1 MDTIYN
7 RPLFRQMGGMAM
19 PSPQEQ
25 MAMQQPMPMP
35 QPMMSPEQI
44 GEQMAQVESDAG
56 AMGVG
61 IGQEL
66 VNRMMQGLD
75 NAETPKDLMDSIRG
89 NDRSVEERR
98 TELAEFVG
106 EEDAEQTPETV
117 LAMVQPTIMLTERG
131 AMDSGVGELMEGV
144 ADVDMETM
152 EGEPTDVGGGVASLM
167 GVGQPPV
174 QNFRNGG
181 IVQKFKDGNPVSFA
195 DYVTQGAQI
204 AESLY
209 PSQDDY
215 FKKMALLN
223 LSNLGVT
230 TGLGLAS
237 GRSPSGQPLGGNF
250 ISKVAQIGT
259 ELSPEIT
266 KSAMSLA
273 QAKQAQEQARR
284 QQALQIGTSLYSAS
298 KPEIIQQ
305 DPEKNLI
312 AIGPDGKPTVLRKGT
327 GKFRKG
333 DLTEY
338 EIFDTKENKTIMVK
352 PFNLNDPLG
361 IEELNTYLSNPRYNV
376 SEVKKG
382 EGSYKANKLA
392 FMRDTNRAKAFFE
405 GTLDPDEANQVFLH
419 LMEYAQNPPIIGRN
433 ATQQPIYGDPIFP
446 YPYNQLIK
454 KGNLTDIQ
462 EFMMKNYPTDIDI
475 TPSVDS
481 SVPTGQ
487 EDKTIVKP
495 DDDSVKP
502 GSMEEA
508 LDQPIPENILMDTL
522 KENFKGVYEGDVDL
536 TTGSGIGDVTTAVKD
551 ELVKLAKESKT
562 LGKKFDLSER
572 PNVQTVLKGM
582 FRIAKLILRDDIGGR
597 PLAADA
603 EQLEKLFKEPG
614 VFVYDAT
621 FLEQLKN
628 QQLNIAFGAENAKQ
642 VFDNPN
648 TSVADKKQAQKRLEQ
663 LKNLYNM
670 YIPFID
676 AYKNVIESPSGDAL
690 FSKDA
695 EELEEIPPG
704 FQLGDPNVEIVP
716 LQ

>member
-75 NAETPKDLMDSIRG
+75 SAETPKDLMDSIRG
-89 NDRSVEERR
+89 NDRSVDERR

-195 DYVTQGAQI
+195 DYVKQGAQI

-223 LSNLGVT
+223 LANLGVT

-237 GRSPSGQPLGGNF
+237 GRSPSGQPLGGNVV
-250 ISKVAQIGT
+250 SKVAQIGT
-259 ELSPEIT
+259 EIFPQIT

-284 QQALQIGTSLYSAS
+284 QQALGIGTSLFTAS
-298 KPEIIQQ
+298 KPEFKEV
-305 DPEKNLI
+305 DGRLI
-312 AIGPDGKPTVLRKGT
+312 KIYPDGTTEVVQDLPKREIKEEDYQYTDDKG
-327 GKFRKG
+327 
-333 DLTEY
+333 
-338 EIFDTKENKTIMVK
+338 NKQIINL
-352 PFNLNDPLG
+352 NLNDPDDVATFKSLKKQYPTTFRGLRADSKEALSTRKFNILG
-361 IEELNTYLSNPRYNV
+361 DADLRERFRLGKATPTEVLEIQNILRLERIPQPIFNKSGERIGQTEGKLPRAWEIAEQEAKQYYPNLYGGTKTQDGV
-376 SEVKKG
+376 TKDETTTTLTPEVKAEK
-382 EGSYKANKLA
+382 KDVIPNQQL
-392 FMRDTNRAKAFFE
+392 AKA
-405 GTLDPDEANQVFLH
+405 D
-419 LMEYAQNPPIIGRN
+419 
-433 ATQQPIYGDPIFP
+433 
-446 YPYNQLIK
+446 
-454 KGNLTDIQ
+454 
-462 EFMMKNYPTDIDI
+462 
-475 TPSVDS
+475 
-481 SVPTGQ
+481 
-487 EDKTIVKP
+487 
-495 DDDSVKP
+495 
-502 GSMEEA
+502 GSFVNSNELLSE
-508 LDQPIPENILMDTL
+508 LEQ
-522 KENFKGVYEGDVDL
+522 NFKGI
-536 TTGSGIGDVTTAVKD
+536 TGQDFSLATGIGDIETAISDFVKAFGSEAGLDVGEFSPRGDIIGFLENLFTTT
-551 ELVKLAKESKT
+551 KLS
-562 LGKKFDLSER
+562 
-572 PNVQTVLKGM
+572 
-582 FRIAKLILRDDIGGR
+582 LRDDIGGR
-597 PLAADA
+597 AFATDV
-603 EQLEKLFKEPG
+603 QNLEVEFPTSIGVKNLTDKE
-614 VFVYDAT
+614 
-621 FLEQLKN
+621 FLKRLKKHKGR
-628 QQLNIAFGAENAKQ
+628 IQ
-642 VFDNPN
+642 VGIN
-648 TSVADKKQAQKRLEQ
+648 VADDIINNPMEYTKADVGAARGRKLIFQKLLGLYEPVIVSYEQSLAPKKKER
-663 LKNLYNM
+663 KIINL
-670 YIPFID
+670 D
-676 AYKNVIESPSGDAL
+676 R
-690 FSKDA
+690 
-695 EELEEIPPG
+695 
-704 FQLGDPNVEIVP
+704 
-716 LQ
+716 

>member
-7 RPLFRQMGGMAM
+7 RPLFRQMGGTAM

-75 NAETPKDLMDSIRG
+75 SAETPKDLMDSIRG

-181 IVQKFKDGNPVSFA
+181 IVQKFKDGTEANFA

-237 GRSPSGQPLGGNF
+237 GRSPSGQPLGGNVV
-250 ISKVAQIGT
+250 SKVAQIGT
-259 ELSPEIT
+259 EIFPEIT

-284 QQALQIGTSLYSAS
+284 QQALQIGTSLYQAS
-298 KPEIIQQ
+298 KPEYKIVNNRLVRINSDGTTDVVQDFGPEFKAGKVQDFQYTGEDGEKKIISLNLS
-305 DPEKNLI
+305 DEKDIETL
-312 AIGPDGKPTVLRKGT
+312 GKLKTKYEGT
-327 GKFRKG
+327 FRKLK
-333 DLTEY
+333 DPSKDSY
-338 EIFDTKENKTIMVK
+338 KTAQLEFM
-352 PFNLNDPLG
+352 
-361 IEELNTYLSNPRYNV
+361 SNP
-376 SEVKKG
+376 
-382 EGSYKANKLA
+382 
-392 FMRDTNRAKAFFE
+392 DTARSFFE
-405 GTLDPDEANQVFLH
+405 GTLNKGDAIKVFYYLN
-419 LMEYAQNPPIIGRN
+419 EYVQNPPIIGYN
-433 ATQQPIYGDPIFP
+433 ESDQPIYGKPTFP
-446 YPYNQLIK
+446 YPYNQYIK
-454 KGNLTDIQ
+454 DGSLKEI
-462 EFMMKNYPTDIDI
+462 EKIIAEKYPVAVPV

-502 GSMEEA
+502 SSMEES
-508 LDQPIPENILMDTL
+508 LKQDVSEDVLIDTL
-522 KENFKGVYEGDVDL
+522 IKDFKGIYEGNVDL
-536 TTGSGIGDVTTAVKD
+536 TTGSGIGDVGTALSD
-551 ELVKLAKESKT
+551 ELISFAKESKT

-572 PNVQTVLKGM
+572 PNVQTVLNGM
-582 FRIAKLILRDDIGGR
+582 FGLAKLILRDDIAGR

-614 VFVYDAT
+614 VFTRDAT
-621 FLEQLKN
+621 FYKQLKN
-628 QQLNIAFGAENAKQ
+628 QRLRIAFGLDVAQ
-642 VFDNPN
+642 RVFEDDN
-648 TSVADKKQAQKRLEQ
+648 TSSTDKKIARKRINQ
-663 LKNLYNM
+663 LTNLYNM
-670 YIPFID
+670 YTPFID
-676 AYKNVIESPSGDAL
+676 AYENLIQGPGGDEL
-690 FSKDA
+690 FSKDDD
-695 EELEEIPPG
+695 ELEEIPPN
-704 FQLGDPNVEIVP
+704 FKLGDPNVKITP

>member
-35 QPMMSPEQI
+35 EPMMSPEQI

-75 NAETPKDLMDSIRG
+75 SAETPKDLMDSIRG
-89 NDRSVEERR
+89 NDRSVDERR

-298 KPEIIQQ
+298 KPEFKVADGRVIKI
-305 DPEKNLI
+305 N
-312 AIGPDGKPTVLRKGT
+312 PDGTTEVVQDLPKREVKEEDYQYTDEKG
-327 GKFRKG
+327 
-333 DLTEY
+333 
-338 EIFDTKENKTIMVK
+338 NKQIINL
-352 PFNLNDPLG
+352 NLNDPDDLATFKSLKKQYPTTFRG
-361 IEELNTYLSNPRYNV
+361 LRADSKEALSTRKFQMFNDPNLRERYRTGKASAEEVLMIQNILNERRTP
-376 SEVKKG
+376 K
-382 EGSYKANKLA
+382 
-392 FMRDTNRAKAFFE
+392 
-405 GTLDPDEANQVFLH
+405 
-419 LMEYAQNPPIIGRN
+419 
-433 ATQQPIYGDPIFP
+433 PIYNKSGEVIGQTEGKLIPAWELAEKEVLQNNF
-446 YPYNQLIK
+446 YPELYGGTKTQDETTTTLPPKVKAEEEKDVIPNQQL
-454 KGNLTDIQ
+454 
-462 EFMMKNYPTDIDI
+462 
-475 TPSVDS
+475 
-481 SVPTGQ
+481 
-487 EDKTIVKP
+487 VKA
-495 DDDSVKP
+495 D
-502 GSMEEA
+502 GSFVNSNELLSE
-508 LDQPIPENILMDTL
+508 LEQ
-522 KENFKGVYEGDVDL
+522 NFKGI
-536 TTGSGIGDVTTAVKD
+536 TGQDFSLATGIGDIETAISDFVKAFGSEVGLDVGEFSPRGDIIGFLENLFTTT
-551 ELVKLAKESKT
+551 KLS
-562 LGKKFDLSER
+562 
-572 PNVQTVLKGM
+572 
-582 FRIAKLILRDDIGGR
+582 LRDDIGGR
-597 PLAADA
+597 AFATDV
-603 EQLEKLFKEPG
+603 QNLEVEFPTSIGVKNLTDKE
-614 VFVYDAT
+614 
-621 FLEQLKN
+621 FLKRLKKHKGR
-628 QQLNIAFGAENAKQ
+628 IQ
-642 VFDNPN
+642 VGIN
-648 TSVADKKQAQKRLEQ
+648 VADDIINNPMEYTKADVGAARGRKLIFQKLLGLYEPVIVSYEQSLAPKKKER
-663 LKNLYNM
+663 KIINL
-670 YIPFID
+670 D
-676 AYKNVIESPSGDAL
+676 R
-690 FSKDA
+690 
-695 EELEEIPPG
+695 
-704 FQLGDPNVEIVP
+704 
-716 LQ
+716 

>member
-35 QPMMSPEQI
+35 EPMMSPEQI

-181 IVQKFKDGNPVSFA
+181 IVQKFQDGTEANFA
-195 DYVTQGAQI
+195 DYVKQASELTKT
-204 AESLY
+204 LY
-209 PSQDDY
+209 PAQDDY

-237 GRSPSGQPLGGNF
+237 GRSPSGQPLGGNVV
-250 ISKVAQIGT
+250 SKVAQIGT
-259 ELSPEIT
+259 EIFPEIT

-284 QQALQIGTSLYSAS
+284 QQALQIGTSLYQAS
-298 KPEIIQQ
+298 KPEFIQR
-305 DPEKNLI
+305 DPEKDLI
-312 AIGPDGKPTVLRKGT
+312 GIGSDGKPTVYKKGT

-361 IEELNTYLSNPRYNV
+361 IEELNTYLSDPRYNV

-419 LMEYAQNPPIIGRN
+419 LMEYAQNPPITGRT

-481 SVPTGQ
+481 SVPTDQ
-487 EDKTIVKP
+487 EDKTIAKP
-495 DDDSVKP
+495 DDDSVKS

-536 TTGSGIGDVTTAVKD
+536 TTGSGIGDLTTAIKD

-562 LGKKFDLSER
+562 LGKKFNLSER
-572 PNVQTVLKGM
+572 PNVQTVLSGM
-582 FRIAKLILRDDIGGR
+582 FRIAKLILRDDIAGR

-603 EQLEKLFKEPG
+603 EQLDKLFKEPG
-614 VFVYDAT
+614 VFIYDST
-621 FLEQLKN
+621 FYEQLKE

-648 TSVADKKQAQKRLEQ
+648 TSVEDKKQAQKRLEQ

-670 YIPFID
+670 YIPFIK
-676 AYKNVIESPSGDAL
+676 AYEGVVEGPGGDEL

-695 EELEEIPPG
+695 EDLEKIPPG
-704 FQLGDPNVEIVP
+704 DYGLGTEKEITP

>member
-181 IVQKFKDGNPVSFA
+181 IVQKFANGNPVSFQ
-195 DYVTQGAQI
+195 DYVKQGAQI

-237 GRSPSGQPLGGNF
+237 GRSPSGQPLGGNVV
-250 ISKVAQIGT
+250 SKVAQIGT
-259 ELSPEIT
+259 EIFPQIT

-298 KPEIIQQ
+298 KPEYKIVNNRLVKINSDGTTEVVEDFGPEFKAGKIQDFQYTGKDGEKKIISLNLSDETDVARYAELQENYPDTFRKLK
-305 DPEKNLI
+305 DPSKDSYKTAQLEFMSD
-312 AIGPDGKPTVLRKGT
+312 PDTAESFFKGT
-327 GKFRKG
+327 LSRG
-333 DLTEY
+333 DALKVFYYLNEY
-338 EIFDTKENKTIMVK
+338 V
-352 PFNLNDPLG
+352 
-361 IEELNTYLSNPRYNV
+361 
-376 SEVKKG
+376 
-382 EGSYKANKLA
+382 
-392 FMRDTNRAKAFFE
+392 
-405 GTLDPDEANQVFLH
+405 
-419 LMEYAQNPPIIGRN
+419 QNPPIIGFN
-433 ATQQPIYGDPIFP
+433 QTDQPIYGKPNFP
-446 YPYNQLIK
+446 YPYNQYIEDGSLK
-454 KGNLTDIQ
+454 KI
-462 EFMMKNYPTDIDI
+462 EKIIAEKYPVAVPV

-481 SVPTGQ
+481 SGTTGQ
-487 EDKTIVKP
+487 EDKSIVKP

-508 LDQPIPENILMDTL
+508 LAQPIPENTL
-522 KENFKGVYEGDVDL
+522 ITTLQKDFKSIYEGDVDL
-536 TTGSGIGDVTTAVKD
+536 TTGTGIGDAGTAVAD
-551 ELVKLAKESKT
+551 ELIKLAKESKT

-572 PNVQTVLKGM
+572 PNVQTVISGM
-582 FRIAKLILRDDIGGR
+582 FRLAKLILRDDIGGR

-603 EQLEKLFKEPG
+603 EQLDKLFKEPS
-614 VFVYDAT
+614 VFTRDAT
-621 FLEQLKN
+621 FFEQLKK
-628 QQLNIAFGAENAKQ
+628 QKLQIAFGIEVAEQ
-642 VFDNPN
+642 VFNDEN
-648 TSVADKKQAQKRLEQ
+648 TSSTDKKRARKRINQ
-663 LKNLYNM
+663 LTNLFNM
-670 YIPFID
+670 YTPFID
-676 AYKNVIESPSGDAL
+676 AYEGVIEGPGGDEL
-690 FSKDA
+690 FSKD
-695 EELEEIPPG
+695 EGELEEIPPG
-704 FQLGDPNVEIVP
+704 FQLGDPNVKITP

>member
-7 RPLFRQMGGMAM
+7 RPLFRQMGGTAM

-75 NAETPKDLMDSIRG
+75 SAETPKDLMDSIRG

-223 LSNLGVT
+223 LANLGVT

-237 GRSPSGQPLGGNF
+237 GRSPSGQPLGGNV

-298 KPEIIQQ
+298 KPEFKVADGRVIKI
-305 DPEKNLI
+305 N
-312 AIGPDGKPTVLRKGT
+312 PDGTTEVVQDLPKREVKEKDYQYIDET
-327 GKFRKG
+327 GKKQVVN
-333 DLTEY
+333 L
-338 EIFDTKENKTIMVK
+338 
-352 PFNLNDPLG
+352 NLNDPADLQKYGELKEQFPSTFRGLRADSKEALSTRKFNILG
-361 IEELNTYLSNPRYNV
+361 DADLRERFRL
-376 SEVKKG
+376 G
-382 EGSYKANKLA
+382 KATPTEILEIQNILK
-392 FMRDTNRAKAFFE
+392 
-405 GTLDPDEANQVFLH
+405 DERT
-419 LMEYAQNPPIIGRN
+419 PK
-433 ATQQPIYGDPIFP
+433 PIYNKSGEVIGQTEGKLPRAWEIAEKEVLQGNVYPELYGDTKTQDETTTTLPPKVKAEEEKDVIP
-446 YPYNQLIK
+446 NQQL
-454 KGNLTDIQ
+454 
-462 EFMMKNYPTDIDI
+462 
-475 TPSVDS
+475 
-481 SVPTGQ
+481 
-487 EDKTIVKP
+487 VKA
-495 DDDSVKP
+495 D
-502 GSMEEA
+502 GSFVNSNELLSE
-508 LDQPIPENILMDTL
+508 LEQ
-522 KENFKGVYEGDVDL
+522 NFKGI
-536 TTGSGIGDVTTAVKD
+536 TGQDFSLATGIGDIETAISDFVKAFGSEVGLDVGEFSPRGDIIGFLENLFTTT
-551 ELVKLAKESKT
+551 KLS
-562 LGKKFDLSER
+562 
-572 PNVQTVLKGM
+572 
-582 FRIAKLILRDDIGGR
+582 LRDDIGGR
-597 PLAADA
+597 AFATDV
-603 EQLEKLFKEPG
+603 QNLEVEFPTSIGVKNLTDKE
-614 VFVYDAT
+614 
-621 FLEQLKN
+621 FLKRLKKHKGR
-628 QQLNIAFGAENAKQ
+628 IQ
-642 VFDNPN
+642 VGIN
-648 TSVADKKQAQKRLEQ
+648 VADDIINNPMEYTKADVGAARGRKLIFQKLLGLYEPVIVSYEQSLAPKKKER
-663 LKNLYNM
+663 KIINL
-670 YIPFID
+670 D
-676 AYKNVIESPSGDAL
+676 R
-690 FSKDA
+690 
-695 EELEEIPPG
+695 
-704 FQLGDPNVEIVP
+704 
-716 LQ
+716 